1 MLRLHDFCFAFL
13 NGRHV
18 RVFLQLLWQPPKIRE
33 QSGIIAPIMDCPE
46 KEALQT
52 KCSAAW
58 EAYDAEAKKAGL
70 RAENRFPVPRS
81 VSELIRV
88 GFHLD
93 PRTRP
98 VFSQANSTAM
108 FLRREY
114 LKALWDL
121 SKHLS
126 NHRC

>member
-1 MLRLHDFCFAFL
+1 
-13 NGRHV
+13 
-18 RVFLQLLWQPPKIRE
+18 
-33 QSGIIAPIMDCPE
+33 MDCPE

-58 EAYDAEAKKAGL
+58 EAYEAEAKKAGL
-70 RAENRFPVPRS
+70 RAENPFPVPRS

-93 PRTRP
+93 PRTGP